1 MDFTFGFF
9 QNLRSSCLNIQQ
21 YFDKLEL
28 KKIIQSKNLFQNAKI
43 RSFFYK
49 TNRTNNF
56 FFSSFTLWFN
66 QFLHTV
72 FRSDVINKLSLFLK
86 SWSESKYLVADTKV
100 LTSFENFLWIRNQRN
115 QLHLIPCRIRN
126 CLKRNH

>member
-56 FFSSFTLWFN
+56 FFSSFTLRFN

-72 FRSDVINKLSLFLK
+72 FRSDVINKLSLFVK
-86 SWSESKYLVADTKV
+86 S
-100 LTSFENFLWIRNQRN
+100 
-115 QLHLIPCRIRN
+115 
-126 CLKRNH
+126 

>member
-21 YFDKLEL
+21 HFDKLEL

-56 FFSSFTLWFN
+56 F
-66 QFLHTV
+66 
-72 FRSDVINKLSLFLK
+72 
-86 SWSESKYLVADTKV
+86 LVALLSDSINFYTPYFV
-100 LTSFENFLWIRNQRN
+100 VTS
-115 QLHLIPCRIRN
+115 
-126 CLKRNH
+126 

>member
-43 RSFFYK
+43 RSFFIK
-49 TNRTNNF
+49 QTEPIT
-56 FFSSFTLWFN
+56 FS
-66 QFLHTV
+66 
-72 FRSDVINKLSLFLK
+72 
-86 SWSESKYLVADTKV
+86 LVALLSDSINFYTPYFV
-100 LTSFENFLWIRNQRN
+100 VTS
-115 QLHLIPCRIRN
+115 
-126 CLKRNH
+126 